1 LKYQNVKLQYNM
13 NSTHTDHLEKIHG
26 FIVMSTNP
34 LLNDRRIGPIIN
46 PLNVDD
52 PNVKLGKGNVWW
64 SNEIETTT
72 NINQEEIKAMI
83 EK

>member
-1 LKYQNVKLQYNM
+1 M
-13 NSTHTDHLEKIHG
+13 NSSHTDHLEKIHG

-52 PNVKLGKGNVWW
+52 PNVKLGKGNV
-64 SNEIETTT
+64 
-72 NINQEEIKAMI
+72 
-83 EK
+83 

>member
-1 LKYQNVKLQYNM
+1 
-13 NSTHTDHLEKIHG
+13 
-26 FIVMSTNP
+26 MSTNP

-72 NINQEEIKAMI
+72 NINQEEIKAML
-83 EK
+83 EKEKWAKNMESPIKNQEI